1 MKYLYITAF
10 LPLLVPLSATP
21 RIFDYT
27 DAHQSASRYIVKAN
41 VGKTKNRY
49 FGREKVLS
57 HRPLSLKRMPKIA
70 KIKGKKR

>member
-21 RIFDYT
+21 RIFEYT
-27 DAHQSASRYIVKAN
+27 DAYQSAARHIVKATS
-41 VGKTKNRY
+41 GKTKNRY

-57 HRPLSLKRMPKIA
+57 HKPLEIKRITKTS
-70 KIKGKKR
+70 KKKRKQR